1 MVFINATS
9 LICKMF
15 ELEKEKYLGNTK
27 NSFNTNQGIAIVETE
42 YQSKVYEGWHSHNNA
57 HITLFLKGGTTEKR
71 KNFSETVGPGSL
83 LFYHSDEMHLNQN
96 TLFPSRNIN
105 IEIEDD
111 LLKELQINESVIEK
125 SVQNS
130 ALTKFLILKIFK
142 ESQNPDVFSNDNIRM
157 LFSQLSNTIDH
168 LERFEKSPF
177 WVKSL
182 NELLNDCWNENPNLS
197 DLAKVLH
204 LNPITISKHFP
215 KYFGCTLGEYMR
227 RIKINRSLSLIQ
239 ATENNLT
246 EIALEC
252 GFSDQSH
259 FIRTFKN
266 QTGFLPKQFQKL

>member
-1 MVFINATS
+1 
-9 LICKMF
+9 MF

-27 NSFNTNQGIAIVETE
+27 NSFNTNQGIAVVETE
-42 YQSKVYEGWHSHNNA
+42 YHNKVYEGWHSHNNA
-57 HITLFLKGGTTEKR
+57 HLTLFLKGGTTEKR
-71 KNFSETVGPGSL
+71 KNFSETVGSGSL
-83 LFYHSDEMHLNQN
+83 LFYHSDELHLNQN

-105 IEIEDD
+105 IEIEEN
-111 LLKELQINESVIEK
+111 LLKELEISEAIIEK
-125 SVQNS
+125 SIQNS
-130 ALTKFLILKIFK
+130 SLAKFLILKIFK
-142 ESQNPDVFSNDNIRM
+142 ETQSPDVFSNDTIKM
-157 LFSQLSNTIDH
+157 LFSQLSNANNH

-182 NELLNDCWNENPNLS
+182 NELLNDCWNENPNLQ
-197 DLAKVLH
+197 DLAQVLQ

-239 ATENNLT
+239 STEINLT

-252 GFSDQSH
+252 GFADQSH
-259 FIRTFKN
+259 FIRTFKT

>member
-1 MVFINATS
+1 MY
-9 LICKMF
+9 

-27 NSFNTNQGIAIVETE
+27 KIFSNTQGIAVVETE
-42 YQSKVYEGWHSHNNA
+42 YQNKVYEGWHSHNNA

-83 LFYHSDEMHLNQN
+83 LFYHSDELHLNQD

-105 IEIEDD
+105 IEVDENI
-111 LLKELQINESVIEK
+111 LKQLDISEAVIEK
-125 SVQNS
+125 SVQNEMY
-130 ALTKFLILKIFK
+130 TKFLILKIFK
-142 ESQNPDVFSNDNIRM
+142 ETLTADAFSSDTITM
-157 LFSQLSNTIDH
+157 LFSQLSNTHQH

-182 NELLNDCWNENPNLS
+182 QELLNDCWNENPNLT
-197 DLAKVLH
+197 DLAQVLN
-204 LNPITISKHFP
+204 LSPITISKHFP
-215 KYFGCTLGEYMR
+215 RYFGCTLGEYMR
-227 RIKINRSLSLIQ
+227 RIKINRSLSLIKSNQ
-239 ATENNLT
+239 SLT
-246 EIALEC
+246 EIGFQC

>member
-1 MVFINATS
+1 MVLAIAANTT
-9 LICKMF
+9 IMY
-15 ELEKEKYLGNTK
+15 ELEKEKYLGNAK
-27 NSFNTNQGIAIVETE
+27 NIFNNTQGIAVVETE
-42 YQSKVYEGWHSHNNA
+42 YKSKVYEGWHSHNNA

-83 LFYHSDEMHLNQN
+83 LFYHSDELHLNQD
-96 TLFPSRNIN
+96 TLFPSKNIN
-105 IEIEDD
+105 IEIEEN
-111 LLKELQINESVIEK
+111 LLKELQISEAIIEK
-125 SVQNS
+125 SIQNT

-142 ESQNPDVFSNDNIRM
+142 ESQVADAFSGDTINM
-157 LFSQLSNTIDH
+157 LFAQLSNSNTH
-168 LERFEKSPF
+168 LERFDKSPF

-182 NELLNDCWNENPNLS
+182 NELLNDCWNENPNLH
-197 DLAKVLH
+197 DLAQVLN

-227 RIKINRSLSLIQ
+227 RIKINRSLTLIQ
-239 ATENNLT
+239 SHESNLT
-246 EIALEC
+246 EIGFQC

>member
-1 MVFINATS
+1 MY
-9 LICKMF
+9 

-27 NSFNTNQGIAIVETE
+27 NIFNTYEGLAVVETE
-42 YQSKVYEGWHSHNNA
+42 YKNKVYEGWHSHNNA
-57 HITLFLKGGTTEKR
+57 HITLFLNGGTTEKR

-83 LFYHSDEMHLNQN
+83 LFYHSNELHLNQN

-105 IEIEDD
+105 IEIEENF
-111 LLKELQINESVIEK
+111 LKELEINEAVIEK
-125 SVQNS
+125 SVQNV

-142 ESQNPDVFSNDNIRM
+142 ETQTADSFSNDTIRI
-157 LFSQLSNTIDH
+157 LFSQLSQANNYS
-168 LERFEKSPF
+168 ERYEKSPF

-182 NELLNDCWNENPNLS
+182 HELLNDCWNQNPNLQ
-197 DLAKVLH
+197 DLAQVLN

-227 RIKINRSLSLIQ
+227 RIKINNSLPLIQ
-239 ATENNLT
+239 SRENNLT

-259 FIRTFKN
+259 FIRTFKT

>member
-1 MVFINATS
+1 MPALTTPHPP
-9 LICKMF
+9 KMY
-15 ELEKEKYLGNTK
+15 ELQKEKYLGNTK
-27 NSFNTNQGIAIVETE
+27 KIFDNTQGIAVVETE
-42 YQSKVYEGWHSHNNA
+42 YQNKVYEGWHSHNNA

-83 LFYHSDEMHLNQN
+83 LFYHSDELHLNQN
-96 TLFPSRNIN
+96 TLFPSQNIN
-105 IEIEDD
+105 IEIEEK
-111 LLKELQINESVIEK
+111 LLKELQINESIIEK
-125 SVQNS
+125 SVQN
-130 ALTKFLILKIFK
+130 ATLTKFIILKIFK
-142 ESQNPDVFSNDNIRM
+142 ESLVSDAFSGDTINM
-157 LFSQLSNTIDH
+157 LFAQLSNSNAH

-182 NELLNDCWNENPNLS
+182 NELLNDCWNENPNLH
-197 DLAKVLH
+197 DLAQILN

-239 ATENNLT
+239 SNPGNLT
-246 EIALEC
+246 EIAFQC

-259 FIRTFKN
+259 FIRTFKS

>member
-1 MVFINATS
+1 MY
-9 LICKMF
+9 

-27 NSFNTNQGIAIVETE
+27 NIFTTSQGISVVETE
-42 YQSKVYEGWHSHNNA
+42 YQNKVYEGWHSHNNA

-71 KNFSETVGPGSL
+71 KNYSETVGPGSL
-83 LFYHSDEMHLNQN
+83 LFYHSDELHLNQD

-105 IEIEDD
+105 IEVDEN
-111 LLKELQINESVIEK
+111 LLKELQISEGIIEK
-125 SVQNS
+125 SIQNS
-130 ALTKFLILKIFK
+130 ELAKFLILKIFK
-142 ESQNPDVFSNDNIRM
+142 ETLTADPFSGDNITM
-157 LFSQLSNTIDH
+157 LFSQLSQTHHH

-182 NELLNDCWNENPNLS
+182 QELLNDCWNENPNLK
-197 DLAKVLH
+197 DLAQVLQ

-239 ATENNLT
+239 SKESNLT
-246 EIALEC
+246 EISFQC
-252 GFSDQSH
+252 GFADQSH

>member
-1 MVFINATS
+1 MY
-9 LICKMF
+9 
-15 ELEKEKYLGNTK
+15 ELEKEKYLGNIK
-27 NSFNTNQGIAIVETE
+27 NIFTTSNGIAVVETE
-42 YQSKVYEGWHSHNNA
+42 YQNKVYEGWHSHNNA

-83 LFYHSDEMHLNQN
+83 LFYHSDELHLNQN

-105 IEIEDD
+105 VEVEEN
-111 LLKELQINESVIEK
+111 LLKDLQMSEAVLEK
-125 SVQNS
+125 SIQNS
-130 ALTKFLILKIFK
+130 ALTKFIILKIFK
-142 ESQNPDVFSNDNIRM
+142 ETLTADAFSADTITM
-157 LFSQLSNTIDH
+157 LFSQMANAQNH

-182 NELLNDCWNENPNLS
+182 QELLNDCWNENPNLQ
-197 DLAKVLH
+197 DLAKVLQ

-239 ATENNLT
+239 SKESNLT

>member
-1 MVFINATS
+1 MY
-9 LICKMF
+9 

-27 NSFNTNQGIAIVETE
+27 NIFNNTQGIAVVETE
-42 YQSKVYEGWHSHNNA
+42 YKSKVYEGWHSHNNA

-71 KNFSETVGPGSL
+71 KNFSENIGPGSL
-83 LFYHSDEMHLNQN
+83 LFYHSDELHLNQN
-96 TLFPSRNIN
+96 TLFPSKNIN
-105 IEIEDD
+105 IEVEED
-111 LLKELQINESVIEK
+111 LLKELQISEAIIEK
-125 SVQNS
+125 SVQNT

-142 ESQNPDVFSNDNIRM
+142 ESQIDDTFSGDTIKM
-157 LFSQLSNTIDH
+157 LFAQISNSNVH
-168 LERFEKSPF
+168 LERFDKSPF

-182 NELLNDCWNENPNLS
+182 EELLNDCWNENPNLQ
-197 DLAKVLH
+197 DLATVLN

-239 ATENNLT
+239 STEDNLT
-246 EIALEC
+246 EIGFQC

-259 FIRTFKN
+259 FIRTFKS

>member
-1 MVFINATS
+1 MY
-9 LICKMF
+9 

-27 NSFNTNQGIAIVETE
+27 NSFDTAQGIAVVETE
-42 YQSKVYEGWHSHNNA
+42 YQNKVYEGWHSHNNA

-71 KNFSETVGPGSL
+71 KNFSETVGAGSL
-83 LFYHSDEMHLNQN
+83 LFYHSDELHLNQN

-105 IEIEDD
+105 IEIEEN
-111 LLKELQINESVIEK
+111 LIKELQISEAVIEK
-125 SVQNS
+125 SIQNE
-130 ALTKFLILKIFK
+130 AFTKFLILKIFK
-142 ESQNPDVFSNDNIRM
+142 ETLTADTFSADTIKM
-157 LFSQLSNTIDH
+157 LFSQLSNANTH

-182 NELLNDCWNENPNLS
+182 NELLNDCWNENPNLQ
-197 DLAKVLH
+197 DLALVLN

-239 ATENNLT
+239 SSENNLT

-252 GFSDQSH
+252 GFADQSH
-259 FIRTFKN
+259 FIRTFKT

>member
-1 MVFINATS
+1 MY
-9 LICKMF
+9 

-27 NSFNTNQGIAIVETE
+27 NIFNTHEGLAVVETE
-42 YQSKVYEGWHSHNNA
+42 YQNKVYEGWHSHNNA
-57 HITLFLKGGTTEKR
+57 HITLFLNGGTTEKR

-83 LFYHSDEMHLNQN
+83 LFYHSDELHLNQN

-105 IEIEDD
+105 IEIEEHF
-111 LLKELQINESVIEK
+111 LKELEINETIIEK
-125 SVQNS
+125 SVQNT

-142 ESQNPDVFSNDNIRM
+142 ETQTADSFSNDTIRM
-157 LFSQLSNTIDH
+157 LFSQLFNSNNH

-182 NELLNDCWNENPNLS
+182 NELLNDCWNENPNLN
-197 DLAKVLH
+197 DLAQLLH

-239 ATENNLT
+239 SSPANLT
-246 EIALEC
+246 EIALQC

-259 FIRTFKN
+259 FIRTFKT
-266 QTGFLPKQFQKL
+266 QTGFLPKEFQKL

>member
-1 MVFINATS
+1 MY
-9 LICKMF
+9 

-27 NSFNTNQGIAIVETE
+27 NSFNTTQGIAVVETE
-42 YQSKVYEGWHSHNNA
+42 YQNKVYEGWHSHNNA

-83 LFYHSDEMHLNQN
+83 LFYHSDELHLNQD

-105 IEIEDD
+105 IEIEDN
-111 LLKELQINESVIEK
+111 LLKELQISEAIIEK
-125 SVQNS
+125 SLQNT

-142 ESQNPDVFSNDNIRM
+142 ETLTADAFSGDTITI
-157 LFSQLSNTIDH
+157 LFLQLSQHHH
-168 LERFEKSPF
+168 LERFDKSPF

-182 NELLNDCWNENPNLS
+182 QELLNDCWNENPNLQ
-197 DLAKVLH
+197 DLAQVLQ

-227 RIKINRSLSLIQ
+227 RIKIDRSLSLIQ
-239 ATENNLT
+239 SKNSNLT
-246 EIALEC
+246 EIGFQC